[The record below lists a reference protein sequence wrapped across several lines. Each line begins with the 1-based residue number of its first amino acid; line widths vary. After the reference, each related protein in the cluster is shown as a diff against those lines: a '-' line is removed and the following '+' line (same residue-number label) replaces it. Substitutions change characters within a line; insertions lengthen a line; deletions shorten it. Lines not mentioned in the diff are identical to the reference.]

1 VVKHIGVGFINDIKH
16 IVEQSR
22 REAYTAVNQAMV
34 SAYWQIGR
42 RIVEE
47 EQHGQ
52 QRAGYG
58 KQLLK
63 QLSKVLT
70 AEYGKWFSVQTLYYY
85 RQFYITF
92 PNIFPTAWGISS
104 EKFSM
109 PWGILT
115 LSHYKRLLS
124 VSNEAARNWY
134 LREASEQMWSY
145 ALDAEVVKVADYE
158 LEPAYA

>member
-1 VVKHIGVGFINDIKH
+1 MAKEENSKMIKHIGVGFINDIKH

-22 REAYTAVNQAMV
+22 REAYAAVNQAMV

-63 QLSKVLT
+63 QLSEVLT
-70 AEYGKWFSVQTLYYY
+70 TEYGKGFSVGSLYYY
-85 RQFYITF
+85 RQFYNTF
-92 PNIFPTAWGISS
+92 PDLFSTAWRLSS
-104 EKFSM
+104 EKFAT
-109 PWGILT
+109 PWRILT
-115 LSHYKRLLS
+115 WSHYKRLIQ

-134 LREASEQMWSY
+134 LREASEQMRSHR
-145 ALDAEVVKVADYE
+145 VPITKVAR
-158 LEPAYA
+158 